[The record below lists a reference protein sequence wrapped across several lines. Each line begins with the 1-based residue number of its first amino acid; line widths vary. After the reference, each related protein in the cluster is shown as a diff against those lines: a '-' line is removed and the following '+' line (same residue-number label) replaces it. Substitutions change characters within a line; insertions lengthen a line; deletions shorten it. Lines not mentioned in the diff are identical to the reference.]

1 MPWLLA
7 IAAVI
12 GAGAFLV
19 DRADQLGKDSGLFSP
34 GSQTTV
40 PDAKGTIGQNVD
52 KVGSSVSAGLLIVAA
67 AFAYSLVKR

>member
-19 DRADQLGKDSGLFSP
+19 DRTDQLGKDSGLFSP
-34 GSQTTV
+34 GSQTNV
-40 PDAKGTIGQNVD
+40 PEAKGTLGQNVD
-52 KVGSSVSAGLLIVAA
+52 KVGGAMSAGVLIISAA
-67 AFAYSLVKR
+67 YAVSLVKR